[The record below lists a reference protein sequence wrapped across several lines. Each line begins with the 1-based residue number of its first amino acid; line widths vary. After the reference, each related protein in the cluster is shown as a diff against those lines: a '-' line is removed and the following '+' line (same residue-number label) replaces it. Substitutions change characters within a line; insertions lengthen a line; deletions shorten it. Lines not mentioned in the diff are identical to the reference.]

1 MSEATSTIVAA
12 KAGVC
17 HHKAQMLL
25 EDSNLTGLLLGSQA
39 LLSRCLGSLRNY
51 VQSNGRHTASQ
62 ELLCRGYCLERTTC
76 KCKGGGEQTAGSI

>member
-1 MSEATSTIVAA
+1 MKGLNIVKRGATRGSLRSSIMSEATSTIVAA

-51 VQSNGRHTASQ
+51 VQSNGR
-62 ELLCRGYCLERTTC
+62 
-76 KCKGGGEQTAGSI
+76 